1 MNILILAAVTY
12 ANIAKELGCDV
23 IAEDQNE
30 VKNFYKV
37 EKKASKLLAQ
47 LLKSDVDKYYSNDLD
62 IEKDFIKD
70 VSLTDLQYNIYENS
84 GFIDEWLGYDLSGP
98 TEYWLSDN
106 NPEVPEDVR
115 KKAKE
120 IARDA
125 LDACGFKQVSF
136 ERLRTQLGELL
147 SEGGFFGSYTF
158 GTRQIYVVG
167 REVDGKRL
175 TWSEGGQ
182 GSAESVVRNL
192 MKTIS
197 KWGERPFLFE
207 TEEDAK
213 AALEKDIRK
222 SKNFAD
228 KPVSNEQ
235 VCYITL

>member
-1 MNILILAAVTY
+1 MRTSR
-12 ANIAKELGCDV
+12 KSWGCDV

-37 EKKASKLLAQ
+37 EKKASRMLAQ

-84 GFIDEWLGYDLSGP
+84 GFLDEWQNYDLLGP

-106 NPEVPEDVR
+106 NHEVPDDVR
-115 KKAKE
+115 EKAKE
-120 IARDA
+120 IAQEA
-125 LDACGFKQVSF
+125 LNACGFKQESVS
-136 ERLRTQLGELL
+136 GE
-147 SEGGFFGSYTF
+147 SGFFGSYTF
-158 GTRQIYVVG
+158 GTSQIYVIG

-175 TWSEGGQ
+175 TYSESGKGP
-182 GSAESVVRNL
+182 AEDTVRDI
-192 MKTIS
+192 MKTVS

-213 AALEKDIRK
+213 AALENDIRR
-222 SKNFAD
+222 SKNFVD
-228 KPVSNEQ
+228 KPVSKPQ

>member
-1 MNILILAAVTY
+1 MNILILAAMTY

-23 IAEDQNE
+23 IAEDQSE
-30 VKNFYKV
+30 VKNFYKA

-84 GFIDEWLGYDLSGP
+84 GFLDEWQNYDLLGP
-98 TEYWLSDN
+98 TEYWLSDSN
-106 NPEVPEDVR
+106 HEVPDDVR
-115 KKAKE
+115 EKAKE
-120 IARDA
+120 IAQEA
-125 LDACGFKQVSF
+125 LNACGFKQENVS
-136 ERLRTQLGELL
+136 GE
-147 SEGGFFGSYTF
+147 SGYFGSYTF

-182 GSAESVVRNL
+182 GSAENVVRNL
-192 MKTIS
+192 MKVIS

-228 KPVSNEQ
+228 KPVSKPQ